1 MLCTNCMRET
11 DEVCNDCEAFESVK
25 THALNLAKSIK
36 LTIKKN
42 KQPELSG
49 KDWAFIVAVLELTE
63 EYYK

>member
-1 MLCTNCMRET
+1 MLCTKCMRET
-11 DEVCNDCEAFESVK
+11 DYTCTDCENFENVK

-49 KDWAFIVAVLELTE
+49 KDWALIVVLLEAVEV
-63 EYYK
+63 